1 MNPFIIH
8 YGSVPMDQELKK
20 ISCDPMCG
28 FSVQSH
34 VEDEV
39 VNMALLHVQ
48 NIHPDQNY
56 SKEDVK
62 SMIKKA

>member
-1 MNPFIIH
+1 MEK
-8 YGSVPMDQELKK
+8 ELKK

-39 VNMALLHVQ
+39 VKMAMLHVESM
-48 NIHPDQNY
+48 HPEQHYTKDQ
-56 SKEDVK
+56 V
-62 SMIKKA
+62 MGLMQKA

>member
-1 MNPFIIH
+1 MNIEH
-8 YGSVPMDQELKK
+8 GSVLMEQELKK

-39 VNMALLHVQ
+39 VNMAMLHVQ
-48 NIHPDQNY
+48 NVHPEHNYTKDQ
-56 SKEDVK
+56 VK
-62 SMIKKA
+62 TMVQKV